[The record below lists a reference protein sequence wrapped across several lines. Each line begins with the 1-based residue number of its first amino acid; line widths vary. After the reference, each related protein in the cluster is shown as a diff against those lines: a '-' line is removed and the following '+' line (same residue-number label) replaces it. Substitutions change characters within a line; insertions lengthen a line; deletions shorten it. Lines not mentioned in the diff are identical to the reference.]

1 MGKARI
7 LFVDDEINLLKSVKA
22 MFRKQYSV
30 DIAEGPEKGL
40 EMIQNGNKYAVI
52 ISDLKMPGM
61 DGIEF
66 LHRVQKI
73 TPDTTR
79 IMLTGHADV
88 EAATLAVNRGHVF
101 RFLTK
106 PVQADEMR
114 RILDAATKQYSLVT
128 SEKELLRGTLRGC
141 IRVLTEVLSVVSPET
156 FSLSQRIKS
165 LAVKTAERSGIRNT
179 NQLELAAMLSQLG
192 CISLSEA
199 TLHKIHSGEELTE
212 IEQKEFAAHPS
223 ISVKLL
229 SNIPRLDQVVEIIS
243 NQNKRVDEF
252 PDMPIESKI
261 IKACL
266 DFETF
271 RGRGLSSSASFSEMK
286 KNSEWYDQDILE
298 SLEDSATIKDHYE
311 KKMLPVSDLKPG
323 MIMNQNLS
331 TSTGVLVIAKGQEI
345 GEAILARLNN
355 IARNNKLPDQINVLI
370 NKRHF
375 KTNSS

>member
-1 MGKARI
+1 MEKSRI
-7 LFVDDEINLLKSVKA
+7 LFVDDEINLLKSIKA

-30 DIAEGPEKGL
+30 DIAEGPEKGIK
-40 EMIQNGNKYAVI
+40 MIKNGNKYAVI

-106 PVQADEMR
+106 PVQAEEMR
-114 RILDAATKQYSLVT
+114 RILDAAIKQYSLVT

-141 IRVLTEVLSVVSPET
+141 IRVLTDVLSVVSPET
-156 FSLSQRIKS
+156 FSLSQRIKR
-165 LAVKTAERSGIRNT
+165 LAVKTAERLGIRNT

-192 CISLSEA
+192 CISLSES

-212 IEQKEFAAHPS
+212 IEQKEFESHPS

-229 SNIPRLDQVVEIIS
+229 SNIPRLDQVIEIIS
-243 NQNKRVDEF
+243 KQNKSAEDF
-252 PDMPIESKI
+252 PDMPFESKI

-271 RGRGLSSSASFSEMK
+271 RSKGFDSSTAFSEMK
-286 KNSEWYDQDILE
+286 KNIEWYDKDIIE
-298 SLEDSATIKDHYE
+298 SLESAATIESHYE
-311 KKMLPVSDLKPG
+311 QEMLPVSRLKPG

-331 TSTGVLVIAKGQEI
+331 TPTGVLIIAKGQEI
-345 GEAILARLNN
+345 GDAILARLNN
-355 IARNNKLPDQINVLI
+355 IARNNKLSDQINVLI
-370 NKRHF
+370 SKKTF
-375 KTNSS
+375 KKN

>member
-1 MGKARI
+1 MEKARI

-30 DIAEGPEKGL
+30 DIAEGSEKGL
-40 EMIQNGNKYAVI
+40 EMIQNEKKYAVI

-114 RILDAATKQYSLVT
+114 RILDAAIKQYSLVT
-128 SEKELLRGTLRGC
+128 SEKELLRGTLKGC
-141 IRVLTEVLSVVSPET
+141 IRVLTDVLSVVSPET
-156 FSLSQRIKS
+156 FSLSQRIKR
-165 LAVKTAERSGIRNT
+165 LAVKTAERLGIRNT

-199 TLHKIHSGEELTE
+199 TLHKIHSGKNLTE
-212 IEQKEFAAHPS
+212 SEQNEFAAHPS
-223 ISVKLL
+223 ISAKLL

-243 NQNKRVDEF
+243 KQNQCADEF

-266 DFETF
+266 DFETLI
-271 RGRGLSSSASFSEMK
+271 GRGMNSSEAFFEMK
-286 KNSEWYDQDILE
+286 KNIKWYDNNILE
-298 SLEDSATIKDHYE
+298 SLENAATIEDHYE
-311 KKMLPVSDLKPG
+311 QKMLPVSDLKPG
-323 MIMNQNLS
+323 MIMNQNLN

-345 GEAILARLNN
+345 GEAVLARLNN
-355 IARNNKLPDQINVLI
+355 VARNNKLPDQINVLI
-370 NKRHF
+370 NKKIF
-375 KTNSS
+375 KNE